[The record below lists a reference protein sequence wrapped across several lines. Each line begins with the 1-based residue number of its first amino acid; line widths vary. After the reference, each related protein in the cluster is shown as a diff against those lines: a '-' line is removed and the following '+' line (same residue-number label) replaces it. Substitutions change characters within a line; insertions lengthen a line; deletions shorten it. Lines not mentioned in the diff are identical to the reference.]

1 MRGINNRIET
11 DMDIPQAKT
20 KKDIKMRRKNIL
32 LVDNDMSYLFLL
44 SNILEFKGIEVTK
57 ATNGI
62 EAVEMLE
69 KRNFGMM
76 ITDFDMPGMNGIEL
90 AMKVREL
97 YPDIHIVMITG
108 ELSPDVVEAAANS
121 GISQVLSKPVNVMR
135 VLAVIRSILRMR

>member
-1 MRGINNRIET
+1 
-11 DMDIPQAKT
+11 MDIPQAKT

>member
-1 MRGINNRIET
+1 
-11 DMDIPQAKT
+11 
-20 KKDIKMRRKNIL
+20 MRRKNIL